1 MPTCPNGHQSGSDD
15 WCEVCGH
22 RMAGAVPPPPPPP
35 PGTGGYGF
43 PPPAG
48 APGRPGPAAAGPE
61 PELCPQ
67 CRTPREGGAPFC
79 EECRWNFL
87 TNTATSYTPAA
98 PRPPQPRFQPP
109 SSTYGGGDGYEY
121 QGSRPSQVNRPAEPI
136 PSFGSEPSGPTPFG
150 PDRTPPAP
158 GPGGPAGQSPFP
170 PGNRRPPAPPQGF
183 GQGPGGPGGPAGPG
197 GPGSGGPGAGGP
209 SGPGGFPGQG
219 AGPGGFPGQ
228 RPGDAG
234 GPGAGGPSG
243 PGGFPEQRPGGPG
256 AGGPGGPAGPGG
268 PGAGRPAGPP
278 SGFGGGPG
286 QGPGSGGPS
295 GPSGFG
301 GGPGQG
307 PGNPSRPGGP
317 SGPGGPG
324 GPGPSGF
331 GGDPS
336 RPAPPPPA
344 GPGGPGGPGGAPQ
357 AFQQAGASAP
367 PAPPAFP
374 RGNRRPP
381 AGEDDWVISP
391 PSSGGPGQD
400 TGGQGG
406 GYGYPHPG
414 ATQAPPG
421 QGGPGGRPGGPG
433 GQGGPGGFP
442 QAPQQSQAPQAPQVP
457 HQSQGHGQGARP
469 GTWTA
474 TIGPDREYFM
484 AMMQRSG
491 PEAAGLNLPA
501 YSPEQQRTLSGN
513 QVTIGRR
520 RHSTGDTPDI
530 DLSVP
535 PEDPGVSHQHA
546 MLVQQPDGSWA
557 VVDQNSTNGTT
568 VNMSE
573 EPIQPFVPVPLQD
586 GDRVHVGAWTTITV
600 RRG

>member
-35 PGTGGYGF
+35 PPAGGYGF
-43 PPPAG
+43 PPPQG
-48 APGRPGPAAAGPE
+48 AQPGGRPPASGGHE

-98 PRPPQPRFQPP
+98 PRPPQPRFEPP
-109 SSTYGGGDGYEY
+109 SATYGGGDAYEY

-136 PSFGSEPSGPTPFG
+136 PSFHSEPSGPTPFG
-150 PDRTPPAP
+150 GDRGPSGPPTSP
-158 GPGGPAGQSPFP
+158 GPSGNSGPSGFGGD
-170 PGNRRPPAPPQGF
+170 RRPPGPPGPPGPPQGF
-183 GQGPGGPGGPAGPG
+183 GGGQG
-197 GPGSGGPGAGGP
+197 GPGSGGPSGFGGNPGQGQGPGSGGP
-209 SGPGGFPGQG
+209 SGFGGGPGQG
-219 AGPGGFPGQ
+219 PGSSGPSGFGSNPGQGQGPGS
-228 RPGDAG
+228 
-234 GPGAGGPSG
+234 GGPSG
-243 PGGFPEQRPGGPG
+243 FGGGPG
-256 AGGPGGPAGPGG
+256 QGPGSSGPSGFGSNPGQGQGPGSG
-268 PGAGRPAGPP
+268 GP

-295 GPSGFG
+295 GFRGNPGQGQGPGSGGPSGFEGNPGQGPGFGADPSRPVPPPPGPNPSAGPG
-301 GGPGQG
+301 GAHQAFRQSGAPAAPAFPRESGRPPAGGPASGGPSFGGGDDDWVLSPPSATGPSGHGPGQG
-307 PGNPSRPGGP
+307 P
-317 SGPGGPG
+317 
-324 GPGPSGF
+324 
-331 GGDPS
+331 
-336 RPAPPPPA
+336 
-344 GPGGPGGPGGAPQ
+344 
-357 AFQQAGASAP
+357 
-367 PAPPAFP
+367 
-374 RGNRRPP
+374 
-381 AGEDDWVISP
+381 
-391 PSSGGPGQD
+391 
-400 TGGQGG
+400 GGQGG
-406 GYGYPHPG
+406 GYGYPQPG
-414 ATQAPPG
+414 SAQS
-421 QGGPGGRPGGPG
+421 PGGPG
-433 GQGGPGGFP
+433 FP
-442 QAPQQSQAPQAPQVP
+442 QQPA
-457 HQSQGHGQGARP
+457 
-469 GTWTA
+469 TWTA

-491 PEAAGLNLPA
+491 PEATGLNLPA
-501 YSPEQQRTLSGN
+501 YSPEQQRTLTGN

-546 MLVQQPDGSWA
+546 VLVQQADGTWA

-568 VNMSE
+568 VNGSE